1 MIMDHLEATLWAIGL
16 KVGAT
21 VLAVAALSIVF
32 VAMRKRDRKRQDR
45 VDAGIVDKPGKD
57 ARD

>member
-1 MIMDHLEATLWAIGL
+1 MDHLEMTLWAIGL

-45 VDAGIVDKPGKD
+45 VDAGIVDKPGQD
-57 ARD
+57 TRG